1 MQATYFHMNE
11 VVEQTPDALFKI
23 IIIGDSGV
31 GKSCFLLQFTE
42 GDFKEDHNVT
52 IGVEYGA
59 KVLSVSGKNIKLQ
72 IWDTAGQES
81 FRAITRTFY
90 RNANGVILM
99 YDLTR
104 GESFDSLVDWL
115 KEVKQNS
122 DPDVAIYLVGNMS
135 DLNEEREVDTERAEK
150 FVQENGLS
158 GCIEASAKT
167 ANNVQLVFQ
176 KVAELLYQRQTDRDS
191 RAAPKAE
198 TAQPVVQLRPTQTLK
213 KKKKC
218 C

>member
-1 MQATYFHMNE
+1 MTEGGDQ
-11 VVEQTPDALFKI
+11 VPDALFKI

-59 KVLSVSGKNIKLQ
+59 KVLSVAGKNIKLQ

-104 GESFDSLVDWL
+104 VESFNSLVDWL

-135 DLNEEREVDTERAEK
+135 DLETEEREVETQRAEL

-158 GCIEASAKT
+158 GWIEASAKT
-167 ANNVQLVFQ
+167 ANNVQEVFQ
-176 KVAELLYQRQTDRDS
+176 KVAELLYQRQQERDS
-191 RAAPKAE
+191 KTTPKPDS
-198 TAQPVVQLRPTQTLK
+198 AQPVVQLRPTQPVK
-213 KKKKC
+213 QKKKC

>member
-1 MQATYFHMNE
+1 M
-11 VVEQTPDALFKI
+11 PDALFKI

-59 KVLSVSGKNIKLQ
+59 KVLSVAGKNIKLQ

-104 GESFDSLVDWL
+104 VESFNSLVDWL

-135 DLNEEREVDTERAEK
+135 DLETEEREVETQRAEL

-158 GCIEASAKT
+158 GWIEASAKT
-167 ANNVQLVFQ
+167 ANNVQEVFQ
-176 KVAELLYQRQTDRDS
+176 KVAELLYQRQQERDS
-191 RAAPKAE
+191 KTTPKPDS
-198 TAQPVVQLRPTQTLK
+198 AQPVVQLRPTQPVK
-213 KKKKC
+213 QKKKC

>member
-1 MQATYFHMNE
+1 MTE
-11 VVEQTPDALFKI
+11 VMEQTPDALFKI

-104 GESFDSLVDWL
+104 AESFDSLMDWL

-135 DLNEEREVDTERAEK
+135 DLADEEREVETERAER
-150 FVQENGLS
+150 FVQENGLCGS
-158 GCIEASAKT
+158 IEASAKT
-167 ANNVQLVFQ
+167 ANNVHLVFQ
-176 KVAELLYQRQTDRDS
+176 KVAELLYQRQLDRDAK
-191 RAAPKAE
+191 AAPRTE
-198 TAQPVVQLRPTQTLK
+198 VTQPVVQLRPTQPIK

>member
-1 MQATYFHMNE
+1 
-11 VVEQTPDALFKI
+11 VPDALFKI

-59 KVLSVSGKNIKLQ
+59 KVLSVAGKNIKLQ

-104 GESFDSLVDWL
+104 VESFNSLVDWL

-135 DLNEEREVDTERAEK
+135 DLETEEREVETQRAEL

-158 GCIEASAKT
+158 GWIEASAKT
-167 ANNVQLVFQ
+167 ANNVQEVFQ
-176 KVAELLYQRQTDRDS
+176 KVAELLYQRQQERDS
-191 RAAPKAE
+191 KTTPKPDS
-198 TAQPVVQLRPTQTLK
+198 AQPVVQLRPTQPVK
-213 KKKKC
+213 QKKKC

>member
-1 MQATYFHMNE
+1 M
-11 VVEQTPDALFKI
+11 PDALFKI

-59 KVLSVSGKNIKLQ
+59 KVLAVAGKNIKLQ

-104 GESFDSLVDWL
+104 VESFNSLVDWL

-135 DLNEEREVDTERAEK
+135 DLEAEEREVETQRAEL

-158 GCIEASAKT
+158 GWIEASAKT
-167 ANNVQLVFQ
+167 ANNVQEVFQ
-176 KVAELLYQRQTDRDS
+176 KVAELLYQRQQERDS
-191 RAAPKAE
+191 KTTPKPDS
-198 TAQPVVQLRPTQTLK
+198 AQPVVQLRPTQPVK
-213 KKKKC
+213 QKKKC

>member
-1 MQATYFHMNE
+1 MTEGGDQ
-11 VVEQTPDALFKI
+11 VPDALFKI

-59 KVLSVSGKNIKLQ
+59 KVLSVAGKNIKLQ

-104 GESFDSLVDWL
+104 VESFNSLVDWL

-135 DLNEEREVDTERAEK
+135 DLETEEREVETQRAEL

-158 GCIEASAKT
+158 GWIEASAKT
-167 ANNVQLVFQ
+167 ANNVQEVFQ
-176 KVAELLYQRQTDRDS
+176 KVAELIYQRQQERDS
-191 RAAPKAE
+191 KTTPKPDS
-198 TAQPVVQLRPTQTLK
+198 AQPVVQLRPTQPVK
-213 KKKKC
+213 QKKKC

>member
-1 MQATYFHMNE
+1 MTEGGDQ
-11 VVEQTPDALFKI
+11 VPDALFKI

-59 KVLSVSGKNIKLQ
+59 KVLSVAGKNIKLQ

-104 GESFDSLVDWL
+104 VESFNSLVDWL

-135 DLNEEREVDTERAEK
+135 DLEAEEREVETQRAEL

-158 GCIEASAKT
+158 GWIEASAKT
-167 ANNVQLVFQ
+167 ANNVQEVFQ
-176 KVAELLYQRQTDRDS
+176 KVAELLYQRQQERDS
-191 RAAPKAE
+191 KTTPKPDS
-198 TAQPVVQLRPTQTLK
+198 AQPVVQLRPTQPVK
-213 KKKKC
+213 QKKKC